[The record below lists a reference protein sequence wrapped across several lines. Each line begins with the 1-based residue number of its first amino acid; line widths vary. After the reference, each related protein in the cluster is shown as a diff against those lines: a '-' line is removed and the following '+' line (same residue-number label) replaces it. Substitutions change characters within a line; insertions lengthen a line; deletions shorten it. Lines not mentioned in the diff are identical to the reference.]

1 MAYKKTKKSSPAAPS
16 RDPSARPANSTAATA
31 RSRSL
36 VPMPG
41 LDQDRRIM
49 TRNGII
55 KNSLGPGSNSEIS
68 EALNDLKNEGYTF
81 SNSIQGDIIRDS
93 EILLNDLGFIP
104 VEAEEMDPHSSII
117 VEFSK
122 DFSLLR
128 TTNVDT
134 TIKNSKILDPDLGT
148 LTPEPIA
155 ATEKFKSESDP
166 FYELDDEKP
175 ESVKQVEREQKR
187 ATQKKLVK
195 VAVKLTSS
203 ARRSRNKMLPK
214 KPSRGAIK

>member
-1 MAYKKTKKSSPAAPS
+1 MAYKKTKSTTSSAPA
-16 RDPSARPANSTAATA
+16 SARATPAGTKRTIAGIDMLG
-31 RSRSL
+31 R
-36 VPMPG
+36 
-41 LDQDRRIM
+41 DDKIM

-55 KNSLGPGSNSEIS
+55 KNSVGPGTNSEIA
-68 EALNDLKNEGYTF
+68 EALSDLMNEGYTF
-81 SNSIQGDIIRDS
+81 ANKIQGDIIRDS

-104 VEAEEMDPHSSII
+104 VEAEEIDPHSSIV

-122 DFSLLR
+122 DFSLLK

-148 LTPEPIA
+148 LTPEPIL

-175 ESVKQVEREQKR
+175 ESVKQIEREQKR
-187 ATQKKLVK
+187 AAQKKLVK

>member
-1 MAYKKTKKSSPAAPS
+1 MAYKKTKSTTSSAPA
-16 RDPSARPANSTAATA
+16 SARATPAGTKRPIAGIDMLG
-31 RSRSL
+31 R
-36 VPMPG
+36 
-41 LDQDRRIM
+41 DDKIM

-55 KNSLGPGSNSEIS
+55 KNSVGPGTNSEIA
-68 EALNDLKNEGYTF
+68 EALSDLMNEGYTF
-81 SNSIQGDIIRDS
+81 ANKIQGDIIRDS

-104 VEAEEMDPHSSII
+104 VEAEEIDPHSSIV

-122 DFSLLR
+122 DFSLLK

-148 LTPEPIA
+148 LTPEPIL

-175 ESVKQVEREQKR
+175 ESDKQVEREQKR
-187 ATQKKLVK
+187 VAQKKLVK

>member
-1 MAYKKTKKSSPAAPS
+1 MAYKKTKSTTSSTP
-16 RDPSARPANSTAATA
+16 ATA
-31 RSRSL
+31 SPGRAASKGST
-36 VPMPG
+36 VPRGIIGPE
-41 LDQDRRIM
+41 RKIM
-49 TRNGII
+49 TRNGIV
-55 KNSLGPGSNSEIS
+55 KNSTGPGSNSEIA
-68 EALNDLKNEGYTF
+68 EALSDLMNEGYTF
-81 SNSIQGDIIRDS
+81 ANKIQGDIIRDS

-104 VEAEEMDPHSSII
+104 VEAEEIDPHSSIV

-122 DFSLLR
+122 DFSLLK

-134 TIKNSKILDPDLGT
+134 TIKNSKILDPDLDT
-148 LTPEPIA
+148 LTPEPIK

-175 ESVKQVEREQKR
+175 ESDKQIEREQKR
-187 ATQKKLVK
+187 AAQKKLVK

-214 KPSRGAIK
+214 KPFRGAIK